1 MKKGLS
7 LELVVEAA
15 VEVADAE
22 GLESVSMSRVAK
34 QLDVS
39 AMALYRHVAT
49 KDELVALMVDTAL
62 GPPPPPATGGGWR
75 EGLVYL
81 AEAMRARLLEHPWT
95 ALAPVTGPPSSPN
108 QLTWLDRVLHAM
120 RDTGLDEAE
129 QLFCALLLS
138 TQVQSGVALAV
149 TVNRNPSAAALAAGY
164 SDFLDRATADGRL
177 PEVRRLVRAGIF
189 QGAEMDMSMETE
201 FRFGLERILDG
212 IEALVRVR

>member
-7 LELVVEAA
+7 LERVVEAA

-62 GPPPPPATGGGWR
+62 GAPPPPAGGGWR
-75 EGLVYL
+75 ESLVYL

-108 QLTWLDRVLHAM
+108 QLTWLDRVLHAL

-149 TVNRNPSAAALAAGY
+149 TVNRNPAAAALAAGY

-177 PEVRRLVRAGIF
+177 PEVRRLVRAGVF
-189 QGAEMDMSMETE
+189 AGAEMDMSMETE

-212 IEALVRVR
+212 IGALVRVR